1 MPSTPSPTPCP
12 SRRTGDT
19 PVTWSAWSCA
29 SSRGP
34 AASAS
39 TTTSPSSTTSASPP
53 SSLRRG
59 GWRRL
64 LARGRGTVWRCW
76 PPTTA
81 WRSRS
86 EQDRM
91 KEPTPRER
99 AHWAERR
106 WARALRGRRGRP
118 LGLLVLAGLLLLVV
132 FPEVPGI
139 RQVRLA
145 CFDAYQSVVP
155 RVPRSAPVVIV
166 AIDEVSLQRHG
177 QWPWPRTSL
186 AALVDRVAAAQ
197 PVAIGVD
204 ILMPE
209 PDRLSPHRLA
219 DVIEGMPPDLARA
232 LQNMPSNDSVLAEA
246 LRGRRVVLGVAG
258 LDADEAGPPVALGPP
273 PIRTFGGDPAR
284 FVRHFPA
291 ALASIEEISVAVAG
305 RGLISVDPERG
316 VVRRLPLLATVG
328 DTLMPALGLE
338 MLRVAADAPALAVS
352 VGMDRV
358 RAVAVGDLVVPTERD
373 GSVWLHYSRRDP
385 RRFVS
390 AAEVLAGRVDPER
403 LKDRFVLLGV
413 TAAGL
418 AELHATPL
426 GDRQSS
432 VEIHAQFLEDV
443 VDRSLLWRPA
453 LARWIETV
461 ALAVA
466 GLLIVFLVVG
476 AMLYLT
482 RSILMDAAT
491 PSLALAVLFTVML
504 AVTLADAETQRR
516 ALRRQVERQREA
528 AARLAGELEAARR
541 IQMGTLPRPATA
553 FPGETRFDL
562 YALLEPA
569 REVGGDLYDFFR
581 LDHDRVFFM
590 IGDVSGKGLPGSLFM
605 AISKAL
611 YKSTALRRHGQV
623 AAMMREADAE
633 ISRDNAEGL
642 FVTMLT
648 AILDA
653 STGDLEYCIAGH
665 EPPYLLPRAGRPL
678 TRLTEGGGPPLCAVD
693 GFPYT
698 AASRRLE
705 PGDTLCLI
713 TDGIT
718 EATRRDGTRYGR
730 ARLEAFLSEREEAAS
745 ASEIGEAIRRS
756 VAEFAG
762 GAEATD
768 DVALLILKFT
778 GAGPKASGC

>member
-1 MPSTPSPTPCP
+1 
-12 SRRTGDT
+12 
-19 PVTWSAWSCA
+19 
-29 SSRGP
+29 
-34 AASAS
+34 
-39 TTTSPSSTTSASPP
+39 
-53 SSLRRG
+53 
-59 GWRRL
+59 
-64 LARGRGTVWRCW
+64 
-76 PPTTA
+76 
-81 WRSRS
+81 
-86 EQDRM
+86 M
-91 KEPTPRER
+91 KEPTPGER

-106 WARALRGRRGRP
+106 WARVLRGRRGRP
-118 LGLLVLAGLLLLVV
+118 LGLLVLVGLLLLVL
-132 FPEVPGI
+132 FQEVPGI

-145 CFDAYQSVVP
+145 SFDAYQSAVP

-166 AIDEVSLQRHG
+166 AIDEDSLRRHG

-186 AALVDRVAAAQ
+186 AELVDRIAAAQ
-197 PVAIGVD
+197 PVAIGID
-204 ILMPE
+204 ILMSE
-209 PDRLSPHRLA
+209 PDRLSPRRLA
-219 DVIEGMPPDLARA
+219 DAIEGMPSDLARA
-232 LQNMPSNDSVLAEA
+232 LRSMPSNDTVLAEA

-258 LDADEAGPPVALGPP
+258 LDADEAERPVALGPP
-273 PIRTFGGDPAR
+273 PIRTFGGDPAP
-284 FVRHFPA
+284 FVPHFPA
-291 ALASIEEISVAVAG
+291 ALASMEEISVAAAG
-305 RGLISVDPERG
+305 RGLINVDPERG

-338 MLRVAADAPALAVS
+338 MLRVAAAAPALAVS

-373 GSVWLHYSRRDP
+373 GRVWLHYSRPDP

-390 AAEVLAGRVDPER
+390 AADVLAGHVDPGR
-403 LKDRFVLLGV
+403 LKDRVVLLGV
-413 TAAGL
+413 MAAGL
-418 AELHATPL
+418 ADLHATPL

-443 VDRSLLWRPA
+443 VDHELLWRPA
-453 LARWIETV
+453 LARWIETA
-461 ALAVA
+461 ALAVG
-466 GLLIVFLVVG
+466 GLLIVFLVPRLRARHAVLLLLLLIAGFVAVG
-476 AMLYLT
+476 ATLYLR
-482 RSILMDAAT
+482 RSILFDAAT
-491 PSLALAVLFTVML
+491 PSLALAALFTVML
-504 AVTLADAETQRR
+504 AATLADAETQRR

-633 ISRDNAEGL
+633 ISRDNTEGL
-642 FVTMLT
+642 FVTILT

-653 STGDLEYCIAGH
+653 GTGDLEYCIAGH
-665 EPPYLLPRAGRPL
+665 EPPYLLPRGSRPL

-698 AASRRLE
+698 AATRRLE

-730 ARLEAFLSEREEAAS
+730 ARLEALLSGSGGAPS

-768 DVALLILKFT
+768 DVAVLVLRFT
-778 GAGPKASGC
+778 GAAPKASGG

>member
-39 TTTSPSSTTSASPP
+39 TTPSPASTTSACPP

-118 LGLLVLAGLLLLVV
+118 LGLLVLAALLLLVV

-139 RQVRLA
+139 RELRLA
-145 CFDAYQSVVP
+145 SFDAYQSVVP

-166 AIDEVSLQRHG
+166 AIDEFSLRRHG

-186 AALVDRVAAAQ
+186 AELVDRVAAAP
-197 PVAIGVD
+197 PVAIGID

-209 PDRLSPHRLA
+209 PDRLSPRRLA
-219 DVIEGMPPDLARA
+219 DVIEGMPPDLART
-232 LQNMPSNDSVLAEA
+232 LRSMPSNDTVLAEA
-246 LRGRRVVLGVAG
+246 LRSRRVVLGVAG
-258 LDADEAGPPVALGPP
+258 IDVEETGRPVALGPP
-273 PIRTFGGDPAR
+273 PIRPFGGDPAP

-291 ALASIEEISVAVAG
+291 ALASMEEISVAAAG
-305 RGLISVDPERG
+305 RGLISVDPEHG
-316 VVRRLPLLATVG
+316 VVRRLPLLAAVG

-352 VGMDRV
+352 VGTDRV

-373 GSVWLHYSRRDP
+373 GRVWLHYSRRDP

-390 AAEVLAGRVDPER
+390 AVDVLAGRVDPER
-403 LKDRFVLLGV
+403 LKDRFVLVGV
-413 TAAGL
+413 TATGL
-418 AELHATPL
+418 ADLHATPL

-443 VDRSLLWRPA
+443 VDHELLWRPA
-453 LARWIETV
+453 VAGWIETA
-461 ALAVA
+461 ALAVG
-466 GLLIVFLVVG
+466 GLLLVFLVPQLRARHAVLLLLLLIASFVAAG
-476 AMLYLT
+476 VTLYLR
-482 RSILMDAAT
+482 RSILVDGAT
-491 PSLALAVLFTVML
+491 PSLALGVLFTVML

-528 AARLAGELEAARR
+528 AAQLAGELEAARR

-553 FPGETRFDL
+553 FPGETRF
-562 YALLEPA
+562 
-569 REVGGDLYDFFR
+569 
-581 LDHDRVFFM
+581 
-590 IGDVSGKGLPGSLFM
+590 
-605 AISKAL
+605 
-611 YKSTALRRHGQV
+611 
-623 AAMMREADAE
+623 
-633 ISRDNAEGL
+633 
-642 FVTMLT
+642 
-648 AILDA
+648 
-653 STGDLEYCIAGH
+653 
-665 EPPYLLPRAGRPL
+665 
-678 TRLTEGGGPPLCAVD
+678 
-693 GFPYT
+693 
-698 AASRRLE
+698 
-705 PGDTLCLI
+705 
-713 TDGIT
+713 
-718 EATRRDGTRYGR
+718 
-730 ARLEAFLSEREEAAS
+730 
-745 ASEIGEAIRRS
+745 
-756 VAEFAG
+756 
-762 GAEATD
+762 
-768 DVALLILKFT
+768 
-778 GAGPKASGC
+778 

>member
-1 MPSTPSPTPCP
+1 MKDPTP
-12 SRRTGDT
+12 G
-19 PVTWSAWSCA
+19 
-29 SSRGP
+29 
-34 AASAS
+34 
-39 TTTSPSSTTSASPP
+39 
-53 SSLRRG
+53 
-59 GWRRL
+59 
-64 LARGRGTVWRCW
+64 
-76 PPTTA
+76 
-81 WRSRS
+81 
-86 EQDRM
+86 
-91 KEPTPRER
+91 ER

-106 WARALRGRRGRP
+106 WARVLRGRRGRP
-118 LGLLVLAGLLLLVV
+118 LGLLVLAVLVLAV
-132 FPEVPGI
+132 FLPEVPGI
-139 RQVRLA
+139 RQLRLA
-145 CFDAYQSVVP
+145 CFDAYQSAAP

-166 AIDEVSLQRHG
+166 AIDEESLRRHG
-177 QWPWPRTSL
+177 QWPWPRTSI
-186 AALVDRVAAAQ
+186 AHLVERLSAAQ
-197 PVAIGVD
+197 PAAIGVD
-204 ILMPE
+204 ILMVE
-209 PDRLSPHRLA
+209 PDRLSPHRVA
-219 DVIEGMPPDLARA
+219 DVVEGMDRDLARA
-232 LQNMPSNDSVLAEA
+232 LRGMPSNDGVLAET

-258 LDADEAGPPVALGPP
+258 LDVGDPARPAVLGAPPTRV
-273 PIRTFGGDPAR
+273 FGGDPAPLI
-284 FVRHFPA
+284 RHFPA
-291 ALASIEEISVAVAG
+291 ALTSLEEISIAAAG

-328 DTLMPALGLE
+328 DTLMPALALE
-338 MLRVAADAPALAVS
+338 MLRVAADVPALTVN
-352 VGMDRV
+352 VGTDRI
-358 RAVAVGDLVVPTERD
+358 RAVAVGDLVVPTDRD
-373 GSVWLHYSRRDP
+373 GRVWLHYSRRDP
-385 RRFVS
+385 GRFVS
-390 AAEVLAGRVDPER
+390 AADMLAGRLDPER
-403 LKDRFVLLGV
+403 FKDRLVLLGV

-418 AELHATPL
+418 ADLHVTPL

-432 VEIHAQFLEDV
+432 VEIHAQLLEDV
-443 VDRSLLWRPA
+443 VDHALLSRPA
-453 LARWIETV
+453 LARWIETAEL
-461 ALAVA
+461 ALG
-466 GLLIVFLVVG
+466 GLLLVFLAPRLRARHAVLLLLLLIAGVVAVG
-476 AMLYLT
+476 VLLYLG
-482 RSILMDAAT
+482 RSMLVDAAT
-491 PSLALAVLFTVML
+491 PSIALSVLFTVML
-504 AVTLADAETQRR
+504 AVTLADAQTQRR

-581 LDHDRVFFM
+581 LDPDRVFFM

-611 YKSTALRRHGQV
+611 YKSTALRRHGRV

-665 EPPYLLPRAGRPL
+665 EPPYLLPRGSRPL

-693 GFPYT
+693 DFPYT
-698 AASRRLE
+698 AAARRLE

-730 ARLEAFLSEREEAAS
+730 ARLEALLSERGGAVS

-768 DVALLILKFT
+768 DAAVLVLRFT
-778 GAGPKASGC
+778 GAAPKASGR